1 MASKNVTVPE
11 YMERLEHPLKKE
23 VEALRQII
31 LEANDKLEERV
42 KWNSPSFFYKNIDM
56 AAFHLRPDEYVH
68 IVFVFPD
75 GKMLKDNYGFLDGDY
90 KDRRLAKFYNMDE
103 INERKT
109 KLQQLVNDWITLVD
123 NA

>member
-1 MASKNVTVPE
+1 
-11 YMERLEHPLKKE
+11 MERLEHPLKKE